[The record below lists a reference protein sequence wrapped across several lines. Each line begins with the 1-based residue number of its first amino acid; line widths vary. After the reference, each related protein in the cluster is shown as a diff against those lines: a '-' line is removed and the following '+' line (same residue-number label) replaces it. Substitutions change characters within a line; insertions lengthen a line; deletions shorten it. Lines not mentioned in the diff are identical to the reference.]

1 MRTKLP
7 SPDRCCA
14 GLPSSTKQMLV
25 EIASEKGQGHLLAM
39 AERPTLSPN
48 LTDVIVARG
57 DRNVVRRTAGNA
69 GANFSPTV
77 IRR

>member
-1 MRTKLP
+1 
-7 SPDRCCA
+7 
-14 GLPSSTKQMLV
+14 MLV
-25 EIASEKGQGHLLAM
+25 EIASEKSQGHLLAM

-69 GANFSPTV
+69 GANFLPTV